1 MIGFTNDVKFLF
13 DVVSHNIIV
22 ERGERKIALLFKVDR
37 EISPFSLRPY
47 PLNVV
52 RRILIDARMRVRDG
66 VQKEL
71 RS

>member
-1 MIGFTNDVKFLF
+1 MSAQFEAKYLF
-13 DVVSHNIIV
+13 DVVAHNNIV
-22 ERGERKIALLFKVDR
+22 ELGERKVALLFKVDR
-37 EISPFSLRPY
+37 DISPMSLRPH